1 MDETLYVQRPT
12 TVFHGVS
19 IFSGE
24 FELWWEGDYY
34 RGRNKAVS
42 TTNNTYLAAFGLHP
56 DQAVAQKPSP
66 RLGSPSEQNKS
77 PSTEEVFLWMSDY
90 HPDGGQL
97 FWPLDPPD
105 APFVVC
111 LGKNT
116 HGDDVRSAH
125 YQYRFQQGDF
135 FALRQGICQGI
146 NHKVELF

>member
-1 MDETLYVQRPT
+1 MSNVQPT
-12 TVFHGVS
+12 VGISLGFYY
-19 IFSGE
+19 SGE

-56 DQAVAQKPSP
+56 DQGVSQKPSP
-66 RLGSPSEQNKS
+66 KLWSPSEQNKS

-125 YQYRFQQGDF
+125 YQ
-135 FALRQGICQGI
+135 
-146 NHKVELF
+146 